1 MHIPDFPGMAVTWD
15 LEKSAVMIY
24 GKSKSTG
31 QGWWRLVVFYEK
43 TEGYCREE
51 DHYPIFFISD
61 IQYSTENPENVKI
74 SAFLYFIRS
83 NILRYDI

>member
-1 MHIPDFPGMAVTWD
+1 M
-15 LEKSAVMIY
+15 
-24 GKSKSTG
+24 GKANQLAKDHDE
-31 QGWWRLVVFYEK
+31 GWSYFLNRFK
-43 TEGYCREE
+43 NIRDQE

-83 NILRYDI
+83 NILGYDI

>member
-1 MHIPDFPGMAVTWD
+1 M
-15 LEKSAVMIY
+15 
-24 GKSKSTG
+24 GKANQLAKDDDE
-31 QGWWRLVVFYEK
+31 GWSYFMKRP
-43 TEGYCREE
+43 GYCREE
-51 DHYPIFFISD
+51 DHYPVFFISD